1 VNRRSSQADL
11 NPAALLAQATLRLR
25 SELRCE
31 RVIRLAHGRG
41 VASATAY
48 RGPEDG
54 GSPIFVMLLDEADVL
69 ERFLPELRETVPGAP
84 VSVIRESV
92 EHVSPA
98 DFLGGGVLR
107 PRPFRAEVGHL
118 GWVFAGGT
126 LGAGARLLIESA
138 AASVSP
144 FHDVFPWETMLVN
157 VIGSF
162 AIVVLGA
169 LLFERFV
176 EKRERLFWVLGCLG
190 SFTTFSSFTL
200 QTTESWAV
208 SPALGVLYGGG
219 SILLGLVA
227 TVLGLRLARAL
238 I

>member
-1 VNRRSSQADL
+1 VNRRSPQADL

-25 SELRCE
+25 SELQCE
-31 RVIRLAHGRG
+31 RVIQPAHGRG
-41 VASATAY
+41 VSSATAY

-54 GSPIFVMLLDEADVL
+54 GS
-69 ERFLPELRETVPGAP
+69 P

-144 FHDVFPWETMLVN
+144 FHDAFPW
-157 VIGSF
+157 
-162 AIVVLGA
+162 
-169 LLFERFV
+169 
-176 EKRERLFWVLGCLG
+176 
-190 SFTTFSSFTL
+190 
-200 QTTESWAV
+200 
-208 SPALGVLYGGG
+208 
-219 SILLGLVA
+219 GLC
-227 TVLGLRLARAL
+227 
-238 I
+238 